1 MFPRGVLR
9 DLGER
14 NRYWEAFEGRV
25 QEISNSVNNSFLES
39 QGQEKGTL
47 SYDEVVSLIVS
58 YYIRQGMV

>member
-1 MFPRGVLR
+1 M
-9 DLGER
+9 
-14 NRYWEAFEGRV
+14 